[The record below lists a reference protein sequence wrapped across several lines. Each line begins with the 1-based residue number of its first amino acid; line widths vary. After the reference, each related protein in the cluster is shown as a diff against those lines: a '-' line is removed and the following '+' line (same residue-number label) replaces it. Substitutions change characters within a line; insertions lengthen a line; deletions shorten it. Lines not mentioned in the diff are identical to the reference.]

1 MAPSAVSVVAQE
13 RERAR
18 PGPPIPA
25 DWKARYLEHVRTHGH
40 YALAARR
47 AGVSPKT
54 AERERAA
61 DPDFDAECRDAREE
75 AADGIEIDML
85 DSARRS
91 DNPAGFIVRLKAL
104 RPHEYIEKHA
114 VMNFT
119 VSTELASADGL
130 EALQAM
136 FETMRP
142 STQALIQRREASSRD
157 ARAMDS
163 AGESGSATRALPQT
177 LEGQATTE
185 SPA

>member
-25 DWKARYLEHVRTHGH
+25 DWRERYLEHVRTHGH
-40 YALAARR
+40 YALAARK

-54 AERERAA
+54 AERERHA
-61 DPDFDAECRDAREE
+61 DPDFDAECREAREE

-119 VSTELASADGL
+119 VTTELESADGL
-130 EALQAM
+130 QALQAM

-142 STQALIQRREASSRD
+142 STQALLQGRETR
-157 ARAMDS
+157 
-163 AGESGSATRALPQT
+163 ESGSAARALPQT
-177 LEGQATTE
+177 LEGQATPE
-185 SPA
+185 QPA